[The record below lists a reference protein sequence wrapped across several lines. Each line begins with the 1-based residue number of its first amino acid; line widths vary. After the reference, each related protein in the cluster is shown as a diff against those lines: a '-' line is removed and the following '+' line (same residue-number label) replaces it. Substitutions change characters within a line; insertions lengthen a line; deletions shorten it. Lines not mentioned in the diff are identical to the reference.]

1 MYRFFKCNVLGGF
14 RISDLNRNLKQG
26 EYIYIE
32 KHVCETSRA
41 VKAALEKD
49 WMLEVGEKEASQFI
63 PIPRDINRG
72 GVQIAEI
79 GPRRAVSSVN
89 KLVANTSETNKSLES
104 RQTARSIKRAASAK
118 QKTEDKVIVPD
129 FNKADRAIRNRQE
142 DVMTK
147 GPDEVLKSPV
157 GAESSARTFRKVE
170 EKKPEVI
177 IASVDDGVVKDLS
190 QDVADNEM
198 LSTPDFNEKKEE
210 IKEGVQQEVEKRVR
224 RRRRTTVSE
233 EV

>member
-26 EYIYIE
+26 EYLHIE

-63 PIPRDINRG
+63 SIPRDVNRG
-72 GVQIAEI
+72 GVQVAEI

-89 KLVANTSETNKSLES
+89 KLAANTTETNKNLES
-104 RQTARSIKRAASAK
+104 RQTARSIRRVASAK

-170 EKKPEVI
+170 EEKKPEVVVSPVE
-177 IASVDDGVVKDLS
+177 ADTVKDLS

-210 IKEGVQQEVEKRVR
+210 VQQEVEKRVR
-224 RRRRTTVSE
+224 RRRRTIVSE